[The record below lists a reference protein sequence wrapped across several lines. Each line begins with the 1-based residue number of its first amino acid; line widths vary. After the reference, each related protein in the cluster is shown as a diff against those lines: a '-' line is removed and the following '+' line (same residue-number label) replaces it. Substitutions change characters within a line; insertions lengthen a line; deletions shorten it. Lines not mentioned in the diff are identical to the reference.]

1 MFNYPSSSIPIALI
15 SFMFTKKTIMKNLLL
30 VILFFISTTLFAQ
43 DDSKYP
49 KGFIP
54 IKNLSEL
61 NGNWKFNDDLLKINV
76 SEKTIQFNY
85 GLKLYFD
92 FAENPD
98 YNQFYIYGRIK
109 NKNGKPIV
117 IARARISNDKN
128 ELHLERLDGNSSN
141 IYAKK

>member
-1 MFNYPSSSIPIALI
+1 MKKLLYLLI
-15 SFMFTKKTIMKNLLL
+15 
-30 VILFFISTTLFAQ
+30 FISTTLFAQ

-54 IKNLSEL
+54 IKNISEV
-61 NGNWKFNDDLLKINV
+61 NGNWKFSDDLLKINV
-76 SEKTIQFNY
+76 SQKTIQFND
-85 GLKLYFD
+85 GMKLYLD

-109 NKNGKPIV
+109 NKKGRPIV

-128 ELHLERLDGNSSN
+128 KLHLERLDGNSSN
-141 IYAKK
+141 IYTKK